1 MTYID
6 NKKINYVHDLMHEI
20 LVFRYESKKE
30 TYLTLLIE
38 LCNYLTDQID
48 RDQVDYSLEIKQKI
62 DEIEKYD
69 YNSEEIRLVMQLLI
83 VSGLKHKNIPLDV
96 MTPDGIAL
104 MFAFIIKG
112 IFNNKNELS
121 ILDLAVGTGNLLL
134 SIANHIES
142 KEVTLTGIE
151 HNELL
156 IQVAKANA
164 DMQYHEIDLF
174 FQDALQHTFLAPDII
189 IADFDTYEYNNNQYQ
204 SKLYQLGVRDFPYL
218 AIEKHLGSGHE
229 GTFHLYLIPND
240 FFSRPHSQ
248 EMKQLMDEYCEML
261 ALIVLPNSMFV
272 DQSKSKS
279 MLLLKNKPTNTK
291 AKRQCEVIHLPSSEH
306 VESFSKVLQ
315 YISALLV
322 TFTQ

>member
-1 MTYID
+1 M
-6 NKKINYVHDLMHEI
+6 HDI
-20 LVFRYESKKE
+20 LLLRYENKKE
-30 TYLTLLIE
+30 TYLILLIE

-48 RDQVDYSLEIKQKI
+48 RKRVDYSPEIIQKI
-62 DEIEKYD
+62 EEIEQYD

-83 VSGLKHKNIPLDV
+83 VQGLKHKSIPLDV

-104 MFAFIIKG
+104 LFAFIIKG
-112 IFNNKNELS
+112 LFNNQSELS
-121 ILDLAVGTGNLLL
+121 ILDLTVGTGNLLL

-174 FQDALQHTFLAPDII
+174 FQDALQHTFLTPDMIV
-189 IADFDTYEYNNNQYQ
+189 ADFDSYEYNNNQYQ
-204 SKLYQLGVRDFPYL
+204 SKLYQIGVRDFSYL
-218 AIEKHLGSGHE
+218 AIERHLGSGHE

-240 FFSRPHSQ
+240 FFSKPHSQ
-248 EMKQLMDEYCEML
+248 EMKRLMDEYCEML
-261 ALIVLPNSMFV
+261 AFIVLPNTMFV
-272 DQSKSKS
+272 DPSKSKS
-279 MLLLKNKPTNTK
+279 ILLLKNKSSSTK
-291 AKRQCEVIHLPSSEH
+291 AKRQCEVIHLPSSEY

-315 YISALLV
+315 YINALLV
-322 TFTQ
+322 TFTE

>member
-1 MTYID
+1 M
-6 NKKINYVHDLMHEI
+6 HDI
-20 LVFRYESKKE
+20 LLLRYENKKE
-30 TYLTLLIE
+30 TYLILLIE

-48 RDQVDYSLEIKQKI
+48 RKRVDYSPEIIQKI
-62 DEIEKYD
+62 EEIEQYD

-83 VSGLKHKNIPLDV
+83 VQGLKHKSIPLDV

-104 MFAFIIKG
+104 LFAFIIKG
-112 IFNNKNELS
+112 LFNNQSELS
-121 ILDLAVGTGNLLL
+121 ILDLTVGTGNLLL

-174 FQDALQHTFLAPDII
+174 FQDALQHTFLTPDMIV
-189 IADFDTYEYNNNQYQ
+189 ADFDSYEYNNNQYQ
-204 SKLYQLGVRDFPYL
+204 SKLYQLGVRDFSYL
-218 AIEKHLGSGHE
+218 AIERHLGSGHE

-240 FFSRPHSQ
+240 FFSKPHSQ
-248 EMKQLMDEYCEML
+248 EMKRLMDEYCEML
-261 ALIVLPNSMFV
+261 AFIVLPNTMFV
-272 DQSKSKS
+272 DPSKSKS
-279 MLLLKNKPTNTK
+279 ILLLKNKPFQTTT
-291 AKRQCEVIHLPSSEH
+291 KRQCEVIHLPSSEY

-315 YISALLV
+315 YINALLV
-322 TFTQ
+322 TFTE